1 MYSCLMVFLSI
12 DANKE
17 YLINVFLVSSEI
29 GPVRLT
35 GYVQN
40 KLKCSKEAVISLKLW
55 VPETSF

>member
-1 MYSCLMVFLSI
+1 MVFLSI